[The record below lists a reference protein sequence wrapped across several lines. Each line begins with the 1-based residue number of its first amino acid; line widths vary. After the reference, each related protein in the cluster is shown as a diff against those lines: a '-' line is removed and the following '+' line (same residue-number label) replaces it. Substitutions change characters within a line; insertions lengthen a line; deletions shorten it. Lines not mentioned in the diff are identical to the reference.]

1 MVWYVNYDITK
12 GLPWERLLIIKDRRS
27 HRVVTPSTARAYI
40 QTSTTSVM
48 EVTAAVTGENGV
60 SLSLTADQT
69 KDLPTGELAYDVFAT
84 CKLYG
89 ADVEKQVSKGLV
101 NVSSVDR
108 ITPEE
113 DIKALELRYTQKTDF
128 YRTFTWKNS
137 DDVVQVVQS
146 AYMQAKT
153 SAGVTALDLRWY
165 ATKPAEATVVALSP
179 ANTRGYITPGV
190 AGSGTT
196 LDLHIS
202 DKNDIAA
209 GSYSYDLFIQDTEG
223 DWDVLAA
230 GTLVVEAATSSNPY

>member
-1 MVWYVNYDITK
+1 MVWYVNYDIVR

-113 DIKALELRYTQKTDF
+113 DSKALELRYTQKTDF

-137 DDVVQVVQS
+137 DAEVQS
-146 AYMQAKT
+146 ITGAYMQAKT
-153 SAGVTALDLRWY
+153 SAGVTVLDLRWY
-165 ATKPAEATVVALSP
+165 ASVPTEATVIALSP
-179 ANTRGYITPGV
+179 ANTRGYLI
-190 AGSGTT
+190 AGAVSGTT
-196 LDLHIS
+196 LDMHIS
-202 DKNDIAA
+202 DKNDVAA
-209 GSYSYDLFIQDTEG
+209 GTYSYDLFVKDSSG

-230 GTLVVEAATSSNPY
+230 GSLVVEAATSSNPY

>member
-1 MVWYVNYDITK
+1 M
-12 GLPWERLLIIKDRRS
+12 
-27 HRVVTPSTARAYI
+27 VTPSTARAYI

-113 DIKALELRYTQKTDF
+113 DSKALELRYTQKTDF

-137 DDVVQVVQS
+137 DAEVQS
-146 AYMQAKT
+146 ITGAYMQAKT
-153 SAGVTALDLRWY
+153 SAGVTVLDLRWY
-165 ATKPAEATVVALSP
+165 ASVPTEATVIALSP
-179 ANTRGYITPGV
+179 ANTRGYLI
-190 AGSGTT
+190 AGAVSGTT
-196 LDLHIS
+196 LDMHIS
-202 DKNDIAA
+202 DKNDVAA
-209 GSYSYDLFIQDTEG
+209 GTYSYDLFVKDSSG

-230 GTLVVEAATSSNPY
+230 GSLVVEAATSSNPY

>member
-1 MVWYVNYDITK
+1 MVWYVNYDIIR
-12 GLPWERLLIIKDRRS
+12 GLPWERLVIIKDRRS

-40 QTSTTSVM
+40 QTSTTSVL
-48 EVTAAVTGENGV
+48 EVTTEITGENGV
-60 SLSLTADQT
+60 QLSLTAAQT

-101 NVSSVDR
+101 NVSTTDR

-113 DIKALELRYTQKTDF
+113 DSKALELRYIQKTDF
-128 YRTFTWKNS
+128 YRTFTWKDS
-137 DDVVQVVQS
+137 DAEVQTVAG

-153 SAGVTALDLRWY
+153 SAGVTVLDLRWY
-165 ATKPAEATVVALSP
+165 ASKPSEATVIALSP
-179 ANTRGYITPGV
+179 ANTRGYLI
-190 AGSGTT
+190 AGETAGTT

-202 DKNDIAA
+202 DKNDVAA
-209 GSYSYDLFIQDTEG
+209 GTYSYDLFVQDSSG

-230 GTLVVEAATSSNPY
+230 GSLVVEAATSSNPY

>member
-1 MVWYVNYDITK
+1 MVWYVNYDITR

-27 HRVVTPSTARAYI
+27 HRVVTPATARAYI

-48 EVTAAVTGENGV
+48 EVTAVVTGENGV
-60 SLSLTADQT
+60 ALSLTAAQT

-89 ADVEKQVSKGLV
+89 EDVEKQVSKGLV

-108 ITPEE
+108 VTPEE
-113 DIKALELRYTQKTDF
+113 DSKALELRYTQKTDF
-128 YRTFTWKNS
+128 YRTFTWK
-137 DDVVQVVQS
+137 DADAAVQTVTG

-153 SAGVTALDLRWY
+153 SAGVTVLDLRWY
-165 ATKPAEATVVALSP
+165 SSVPTEATVIALSP
-179 ANTRGYITPGV
+179 ANTRGYLISGAV
-190 AGSGTT
+190 ADTT

-202 DKNDIAA
+202 DKNDVAA
-209 GSYSYDLFIQDTEG
+209 GTYTYDLFVQDSSG

-230 GTLVVEAATSSNPY
+230 GSLVVEAATSSNPY